1 MDTAAIE
8 AKLETV
14 LLKWLAKS
22 AELVVLIRTRQ
33 VLAA

>member
-8 AKLETV
+8 AKLEAV

-22 AELVVLIRTRQ
+22 DELVVISWR
-33 VLAA
+33 